1 MSMPK
6 APEDVATAMAHAAH
20 AGPAVGDISSP
31 LLTYSKAPKSPGS
44 SELDFSSQID
54 LVARQ
59 QEIIKLVETP
69 QNPSRVDDDEL
80 TALRKANA
88 ALSARLRILEGETPE
103 EREARKLKAKNAGIE
118 ELKASHERIVT
129 DTEEV
134 KKKLAERHAYLRDV
148 KAQIA
153 KLQLPLPFAVKE
165 KKQRRKGKG
174 RQARDDGEEG
184 GA

>member
-1 MSMPK
+1 MPET
-6 APEDVATAMAHAAH
+6 AEDGATAREHAAH
-20 AGPAVGDISSP
+20 AGPAVQDISSP
-31 LLTYSKAPKSPGS
+31 LPACSKAPKSRES
-44 SELDFSSQID
+44 SESDFSAQVD
-54 LVARQ
+54 LVAGQ
-59 QEIIKLVETP
+59 QEVIKLAENP
-69 QNPSRVDDDEL
+69 QNPPRVDNDEL

-88 ALSARLRILEGETPE
+88 ALNARLRILEGETPE
-103 EREARKLKAKNAGIE
+103 EREARKLKAKNAEIE
-118 ELKASHERIVT
+118 ELKASHERIVD

-153 KLQLPLPFAVKE
+153 KLQPPLPFAVKE
-165 KKQRRKGKG
+165 KKQKGKGKG